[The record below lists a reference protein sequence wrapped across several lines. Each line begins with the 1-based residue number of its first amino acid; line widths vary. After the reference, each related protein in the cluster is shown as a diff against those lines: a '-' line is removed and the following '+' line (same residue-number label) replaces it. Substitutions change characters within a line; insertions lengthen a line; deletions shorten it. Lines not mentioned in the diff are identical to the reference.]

1 MKEPCFREMGTV
13 ASAIY
18 VYSLQQQQQQLHY
31 REEIKRWVAFHGQRK
46 EDQLLRNCIEQY
58 GEGKWHRVPLLAGLN
73 RCRKSCRLRWLN
85 YLRPNIKRGSFEEEE
100 VDLIIKLHKLL
111 GNRWSLVAAR
121 LPGRT
126 GNDVKNYW
134 NCHLSKK
141 LNAQETEDK
150 NKHWNVQVMRPRASN
165 YASTSSKR
173 PYSTTLDQSPSI
185 SARFIMAYIPPHKR
199 HSKETERPLPTPELL
214 APQFKKKLILRSS
227 KSNAD
232 WDGKVIYAN
241 HARSRWC
248 IIGLDDENQFPS
260 SVNLEPISLETTE
273 RRTGEKP
280 LALINASLDKEGS
293 EVKWYLP
300 KSPWVSLAE
309 NVLEDLLSSFENVKN
324 DMKCP
329 KLEEVKPS
337 LVARVG
343 KVLFQ
348 RSPSVN
354 MESIRNNLDTEVL
367 KQWKRLFYTNLPV
380 SYKENILKEVVP
392 NIGVD
397 FEEEKDVY
405 HVKLSDS
412 TRPDSILSCKCSV
425 MKEHGKLQLYKIEL
439 NQLRDMVID
448 ISCPNKNLDLRVM
461 LCTKRLVTALTD
473 DEMQSIRD
481 LISSAVLDPDVK
493 GGLRWPL
500 GKESSGDRY
509 KVVGIW
515 HVIANMYANP
525 SLRLK
530 VRHADRFD
538 FRTSTGEAT
547 WEVSLMLKKVVSKLQ
562 EEKVEVSSISEILE
576 ENMRMI
582 WDNFLCSEHF
592 LI

>member
-1 MKEPCFREMGTV
+1 
-13 ASAIY
+13 
-18 VYSLQQQQQQLHY
+18 
-31 REEIKRWVAFHGQRK
+31 
-46 EDQLLRNCIEQY
+46 
-58 GEGKWHRVPLLAGLN
+58 
-73 RCRKSCRLRWLN
+73 
-85 YLRPNIKRGSFEEEE
+85 
-100 VDLIIKLHKLL
+100 
-111 GNRWSLVAAR
+111 
-121 LPGRT
+121 
-126 GNDVKNYW
+126 
-134 NCHLSKK
+134 
-141 LNAQETEDK
+141 
-150 NKHWNVQVMRPRASN
+150 
-165 YASTSSKR
+165 
-173 PYSTTLDQSPSI
+173 
-185 SARFIMAYIPPHKR
+185 MAYIPPHKR

-214 APQFKKKLILRSS
+214 APQFKKNLNLRSS
-227 KSNAD
+227 ISNAD
-232 WDGKVIYAN
+232 LDGKVNYAN

-260 SVNLEPISLETTE
+260 SVNLEPISWETTE
-273 RRTGEKP
+273 SRTGEKP
-280 LALINASLDKEGS
+280 LALINTSLDKEGS

-329 KLEEVKPS
+329 KLEQVKPS

-354 MESIRNNLDTEVL
+354 MESIRNNLDTEIL
-367 KQWKRLFYTNLPV
+367 KQWKRSFYTNLPV

-405 HVKLSDS
+405 QVKSLFIETYIKMSAF
-412 TRPDSILSCKCSV
+412 
-425 MKEHGKLQLYKIEL
+425 LQIEL

-448 ISCPNKNLDLRVM
+448 ISCPNKYLDLRVM
-461 LCTKRLVTALTD
+461 LSTKRPVTALSD

-515 HVIANMYANP
+515 HVIANMYTNP

-547 WEVSLMLKKVVSKLQ
+547 WEVSLMLKKVLSKLQ

-592 LI
+592 LV

>member
-1 MKEPCFREMGTV
+1 MGSTQNFTTKKFFVFCF
-13 ASAIY
+13 
-18 VYSLQQQQQQLHY
+18 L
-31 REEIKRWVAFHGQRK
+31 
-46 EDQLLRNCIEQY
+46 IEKLKMQCKPKSKALVKKK
-58 GEGKWHRVPLLAGLN
+58 KW
-73 RCRKSCRLRWLN
+73 RL
-85 YLRPNIKRGSFEEEE
+85 
-100 VDLIIKLHKLL
+100 
-111 GNRWSLVAAR
+111 
-121 LPGRT
+121 
-126 GNDVKNYW
+126 
-134 NCHLSKK
+134 
-141 LNAQETEDK
+141 
-150 NKHWNVQVMRPRASN
+150 
-165 YASTSSKR
+165 STSIFIFIISEV
-173 PYSTTLDQSPSI
+173 PSCLYKFGV

-199 HSKETERPLPTPELL
+199 HSKESESPLPTPELL
-214 APQFKKKLILRSS
+214 APQFKKKLNLRSS

-232 WDGKVIYAN
+232 WDGMVIYAN

-248 IIGLDDENQFPS
+248 VIGLDDENQFPS

-273 RRTGEKP
+273 SRTGEKR
-280 LALINASLDKEGS
+280 LALINTSLDKEVS

-329 KLEEVKPS
+329 KLEQVKPS

-354 MESIRNNLDTEVL
+354 MESIRNNLDTEIL
-367 KQWKRLFYTNLPV
+367 KQWKRSFYTNLPV

-397 FEEEKDVY
+397 FEEEKDGY
-405 HVKLSDS
+405 RVKLSDS

-461 LCTKRLVTALTD
+461 LCTKRPVTALSD

-515 HVIANMYANP
+515 HVIANMYTNP

>member
-1 MKEPCFREMGTV
+1 
-13 ASAIY
+13 
-18 VYSLQQQQQQLHY
+18 
-31 REEIKRWVAFHGQRK
+31 
-46 EDQLLRNCIEQY
+46 
-58 GEGKWHRVPLLAGLN
+58 
-73 RCRKSCRLRWLN
+73 
-85 YLRPNIKRGSFEEEE
+85 
-100 VDLIIKLHKLL
+100 
-111 GNRWSLVAAR
+111 
-121 LPGRT
+121 
-126 GNDVKNYW
+126 
-134 NCHLSKK
+134 
-141 LNAQETEDK
+141 
-150 NKHWNVQVMRPRASN
+150 
-165 YASTSSKR
+165 
-173 PYSTTLDQSPSI
+173 
-185 SARFIMAYIPPHKR
+185 MAYIPPHKR

-214 APQFKKKLILRSS
+214 APQFKKNLNLRSS
-227 KSNAD
+227 ISNAD
-232 WDGKVIYAN
+232 LDGKVNYAN

-260 SVNLEPISLETTE
+260 SVNLEPISWETTE
-273 RRTGEKP
+273 SRTGEKP
-280 LALINASLDKEGS
+280 LALINTSLDKEGS

-309 NVLEDLLSSFENVKN
+309 NVLEDLLSSFEYVKN

-329 KLEEVKPS
+329 KLEQVKPS

-354 MESIRNNLDTEVL
+354 MESIRNNLDTEIL
-367 KQWKRLFYTNLPV
+367 KQWKRSFYTNLPV

-405 HVKLSDS
+405 QVKLSDS
-412 TRPDSILSCKCSV
+412 TRPGSILFCKCSV

-439 NQLRDMVID
+439 NNLRNMVID
-448 ISCPNKNLDLRVM
+448 ISCPNKYLDLRVM
-461 LCTKRLVTALTD
+461 LSTKRPVTALSD

-515 HVIANMYANP
+515 HVIANMYTNP

-547 WEVSLMLKKVVSKLQ
+547 WEVSLMLKKVLSKLQ

-592 LI
+592 LV